1 MCNFVILLLY
11 FALSLNKYLNQICL
25 SDGSIMWFRV
35 KTGYEISQELQILS
49 RSLSNC
55 QSLNLDVIGS
65 LNLSGIVN
73 CVKEW
78 LNHCGTSCM
87 LTRYNLGGCRLT
99 SSRLTSCRLTTC
111 RLTSCGLTSWRL
123 TGCRLTGY
131 RLTGCRLTGCSLTRC
146 RLTSCRLTS

>member
-1 MCNFVILLLY
+1 MILLLY
-11 FALSLNKYLNQICL
+11 FALSLNKYLNQKCL

-78 LNHCGTSCM
+78 LNHCGILAVC
-87 LTRYNLGGCRLT
+87 LLDIILVAV
-99 SSRLTSCRLTTC
+99 
-111 RLTSCGLTSWRL
+111 GLL
-123 TGCRLTGY
+123 AVGLLAVG
-131 RLTGCRLTGCSLTRC
+131 LLPVGLLAVGL
-146 RLTSCRLTS
+146 LAEDLLAVGLLAID